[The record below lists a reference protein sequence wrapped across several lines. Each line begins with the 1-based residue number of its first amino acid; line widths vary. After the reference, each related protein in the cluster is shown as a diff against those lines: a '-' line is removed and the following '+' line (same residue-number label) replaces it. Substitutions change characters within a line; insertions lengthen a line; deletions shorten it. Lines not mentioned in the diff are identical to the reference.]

1 MVDLFE
7 IAANNRDALEARFS
21 ALLSSA
27 STDLAGTVQRFAD
40 TVLSHGRV
48 SVNMRPMSLLS
59 FLVLGFHQNIY
70 EWSRSRGEESGRPA
84 EEIIREKLGDFYA
97 KRVAF
102 DRYFDKGETFRYG
115 ALNIGG
121 PGATVYCD
129 YCTILQNSASDNPEI
144 AYLRSD
150 SLKTYFKADGAL
162 DEAALREDAAPHSHR
177 HVCACLKCA
186 PELSATAA
194 AGWAALLCSNSDFVE
209 AVFSTPT
216 TPVDVESVRIESSQ
230 YRELFRYGFE
240 NFREKLTDERRNL
253 VEAFVL
259 IKRLLR
265 ENSIPLEVA

>member
-1 MVDLFE
+1 
-7 IAANNRDALEARFS
+7 
-21 ALLSSA
+21 
-27 STDLAGTVQRFAD
+27 
-40 TVLSHGRV
+40 
-48 SVNMRPMSLLS
+48 MRPMSLLS

-70 EWSRSRGEESGRPA
+70 EWSRSRGEGSGKPA

-102 DRYFDKGETFRYG
+102 DRYFEGGETFRYG

-121 PGATVYCD
+121 PGATVYGD
-129 YCTILQNSASDNPEI
+129 YCTILQDRVFDDPEV
-144 AYLRSD
+144 AYLTAD

-162 DEAALREDAAPHSHR
+162 DEASLREDAAPHSHR

-186 PELSATAA
+186 PDLSATAA
-194 AGWAALLCSNSDFVE
+194 VGWAALLCSNAGFVE
-209 AVFSTPT
+209 AIFSAQT
-216 TPVDVESVRIESSQ
+216 TPGDVQAIRIDRSH
-230 YRELFRYGFE
+230 YRELFEYGFE

-265 ENSIPLEVA
+265 QNNIPLEVV